1 MTIKK
6 NKKIQFIKPVL
17 NKLKWTG
24 KREWYSALNQ
34 EALCIQVNKNSKA
47 YYANTH
53 LFKNFIENFTAE
65 DYFCLS
71 FTEAKN
77 IATNKLKINHSYLEQ
92 KVDIVEI

>member
-1 MTIKK
+1 T
-6 NKKIQFIKPVL
+6 
-17 NKLKWTG
+17 
-24 KREWYSALNQ
+24 
-34 EALCIQVNKNSKA
+34 